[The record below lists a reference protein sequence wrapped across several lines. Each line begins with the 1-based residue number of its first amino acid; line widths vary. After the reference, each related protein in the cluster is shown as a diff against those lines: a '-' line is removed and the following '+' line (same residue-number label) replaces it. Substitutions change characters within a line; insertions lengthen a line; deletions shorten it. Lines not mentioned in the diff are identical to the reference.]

1 MTIFSRIQRVG
12 LSGIL
17 LAGLFLCGCAKK
29 PAPPPPPGPPEVAVV
44 TVRTGPVV
52 LTTELPGR
60 TSAYLV
66 AEIRPQVNGIILKRH
81 FTEGANVREG
91 DLLYQIDPT
100 PYQAALDQAQA
111 ALVTAEA
118 DLKVAEANLPAL
130 RSRAERL
137 KGLAVIRAVGQQ
149 DADDADAALRQAL
162 AALEARKAAAG
173 VARAAVENAR
183 INLSYTPIKAPISGR
198 IGKSDITVGA
208 LVNAYQPV
216 PLAVIQ
222 QLNPIYV
229 DVTQASTELLRLR
242 RKLESGQLKQDGK
255 SRRTVKLLLEDGSPY
270 TEEGTLQFR
279 DVTVDP
285 TTGSV
290 TLRMAFPNPKQVLLP
305 GMYVRAVVEEGTSE
319 EAILVPQQGV
329 TRDPKGKPVAWV
341 VGADDKIEQ
350 RELVLDRAMGDQWLV
365 TRGLAAGDRLMV
377 EGFQKAKVGAKV
389 KVVPFSGPAPGTKTE
404 GGDTPADAPKR

>member
-1 MTIFSRIQRVG
+1 MTSFTRISRAGFSG
-12 LSGIL
+12 FL
-17 LAGLFLCGCAKK
+17 LAGLFLSGCAKK
-29 PAPPPPPGPPEVAVV
+29 PAPPPPGTPEVAVV
-44 TVRTGPVV
+44 TVGTRPVV
-52 LTTELPGR
+52 LSTELPGR

-118 DLKVAEANLPAL
+118 DLKVAEANIPAL
-130 RSRAERL
+130 RSRSERL
-137 KGLAVIRAVGQQ
+137 RGLAAIRAVGQQ
-149 DADDADAALRQAL
+149 DADDAEAALRQAL

-173 VARAAVENAR
+173 VARAAVETAR

-198 IGKSDITVGA
+198 IGKSDITMGA

-222 QLNPIYV
+222 QLNPLYV
-229 DVTQASTELLRLR
+229 DVTQASTDLLRLR
-242 RKLESGQLKQDGK
+242 RAMESGQLTQNGK
-255 SRRTVKLLLEDGSPY
+255 TRRKVKLRLEDGSFY
-270 TEEGTLQFR
+270 TEEGTLQFQ

-290 TLRMAFPNPKQVLLP
+290 TVRLAFPNPKQVLLP
-305 GMYVRAVVEEGTSE
+305 GMYVRAVVEEGTSQ

-329 TRDPKGKPVAWV
+329 TRDAKGRPVAWV
-341 VGADDKIEQ
+341 VGAEGRIEQ
-350 RELVLDRAMGDQWLV
+350 RDLVLDRALGDQWLV
-365 TRGLAAGDRLMV
+365 SKGLAPGDQLVV
-377 EGFQKAKVGAKV
+377 EGFMKAKPGDKV
-389 KVVPFSGPAPGTKTE
+389 KVVPFKAAADGGPEGSEGRPAAAP
-404 GGDTPADAPKR
+404 RN

>member
-1 MTIFSRIQRVG
+1 MTSFNGIVRAGFSG
-12 LSGIL
+12 LL
-17 LAGLFLCGCAKK
+17 LAGLLLSGCAKK
-29 PAPPPPPGPPEVAVV
+29 QAPPPPGIPEVAVV
-44 TVRTGPVV
+44 TVGTRPIV
-52 LTTELPGR
+52 LSTELPGR

-81 FTEGANVREG
+81 FTEGTNVREG

-118 DLKVAEANLPAL
+118 DLKVAEANIPAL

-137 KGLAVIRAVGQQ
+137 KGLAAIRAVGQQ
-149 DADDADAALRQAL
+149 DADDAEAAHRQAL
-162 AALEARKAAAG
+162 ASLEARKAAAG

-198 IGKSDITVGA
+198 IGRSDITVGA

-222 QLNPIYV
+222 QLNPLYV
-229 DVTQASTELLRLR
+229 DVTQASTQLLRLR
-242 RKLESGQLKQDGK
+242 RALESGQLRQDGK
-255 SRRTVKLLLEDGSPY
+255 SRRTVKLLLEDGSAY
-270 TEEGTLQFR
+270 SEEGTLQFR

-290 TLRMAFPNPKQVLLP
+290 TLRMAFPNPRQVLLP
-305 GMYVRAVVEEGTSE
+305 GMYVRAVVEEGMNE
-319 EAILVPQQGV
+319 NAILVPQQGV
-329 TRDPKGKPVAWV
+329 TRDSKGKPVAWV
-341 VGADDKIEQ
+341 VGPDDKVE
-350 RELVLDRAMGDQWLV
+350 RRDLELDRAIGDQWLV
-365 TRGLAAGDRLMV
+365 AKGLFTGDRLVV
-377 EGFQKAKVGAKV
+377 EGFQKARPGDKV
-389 KVVPFSGPAPGTKTE
+389 KVVPFAGTA
-404 GGDTPADAPKR
+404 GDTGKVGDERPAAGPQR